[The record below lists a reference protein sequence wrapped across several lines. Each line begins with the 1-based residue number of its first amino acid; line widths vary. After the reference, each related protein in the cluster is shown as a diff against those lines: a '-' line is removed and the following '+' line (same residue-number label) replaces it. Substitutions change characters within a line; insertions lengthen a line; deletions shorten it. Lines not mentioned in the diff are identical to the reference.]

1 MKLPEKYR
9 NHFAIGGLIV
19 LGLISIWIFGF
30 IIPNSQKKKDLEAQ
44 LAQTNAQLVG
54 GRLSTEETQ
63 RLLAKRKVLLQE
75 IIKLY

>member
-1 MKLPEKYR
+1 M
-9 NHFAIGGLIV
+9 HFVIGGLIAF
-19 LGLISIWIFGF
+19 GLLAFWIFGF
-30 IIPNSQKKKDLEAQ
+30 VIPDAQKKKDLEAQ

-63 RLLAKRKVLLQE
+63 RLLVKRKVLLQE